1 MFCKYEACLGLP
13 ENLKVES
20 ENSWFCSYRLRA
32 QAARWAEVGAAQ
44 PLRWGMLLARDQGIL
59 GGFSKAGEVAVRG
72 QVESLLAE
80 ELSVRECCFYTM
92 VWNSF
97 SPLKIELDQKE
108 LWKKMVVGSWKGDSL
123 QMLGFWYPCF
133 CYDYQ
138 VVPSLRINQHPAG
151 VLH

>member
-20 ENSWFCSYRLRA
+20 ENSWFCSYRLGAR
-32 QAARWAEVGAAQ
+32 AARWAEVGAAQ
-44 PLRWGMLLARDQGIL
+44 PLRQGMLLARDQGIL

-108 LWKKMVVGSWKGDSL
+108 RWERNG
-123 QMLGFWYPCF
+123 C
-133 CYDYQ
+133 
-138 VVPSLRINQHPAG
+138 G
-151 VLH
+151 VLDGR